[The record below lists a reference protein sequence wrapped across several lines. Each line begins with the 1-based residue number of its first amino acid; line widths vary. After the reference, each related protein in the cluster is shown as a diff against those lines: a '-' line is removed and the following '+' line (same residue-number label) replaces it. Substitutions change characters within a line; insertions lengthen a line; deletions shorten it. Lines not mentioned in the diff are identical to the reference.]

1 MIESRTNSSSL
12 AVVHDRAK
20 RERRGT
26 NLKIKIA
33 RFYDRFGLTRQKEGG
48 PEFCS
53 VPLLIGPNGPTL
65 NNNTETDGFANRIV
79 VS

>member
-1 MIESRTNSSSL
+1 MIESRTDSSSL

-33 RFYDRFGLTRQKEGG
+33 RFHNRFGLTRQKEEG
-48 PEFCS
+48 PE
-53 VPLLIGPNGPTL
+53 
-65 NNNTETDGFANRIV
+65 
-79 VS
+79 